1 MTSVSLILPLR
12 PQSSRAASVASATAS
27 VVEGSSGLSGLE
39 DDWRALAAAAQG
51 GAPFL
56 SFAFAVAAAHYH
68 EARGERVL
76 AATIAQSGRLVC
88 ALPVAVFRRSGVRVA
103 ALLGDPFAQY
113 GDVLLAREAAPRLCE
128 LALREL
134 ARAVDVDVFEFRR
147 VRDDSALAT
156 ALRRFARPA
165 GAVLEAPFL
174 DLGEGLS
181 VDELLLAIGGAK
193 QRRERA
199 RSRRRLAEGGAVG
212 FEVRRGAE
220 ALEWLREAVEM
231 KRGWLA
237 AAGHASPVIDDPE
250 FAIAFARAAEDPS
263 DGAAVA
269 ATRLDVAGRPAAY
282 EIGLVH
288 GRRYHAFLG
297 VVAGDF
303 AAASPGKILMEETF
317 RWCEAEGLQA
327 IDLLPPA
334 DHYKRLWSN
343 GTVPVRDYVRSASLA
358 GSLYAGLWLE
368 TLRPRLRAA
377 LGRLPGPVRRQVA
390 AAELRAGAR

>member
-12 PQSSRAASVASATAS
+12 SQSRCAASVASATAG
-27 VVEGSSGLSGLE
+27 VVRGSSGISALE
-39 DDWRALAAAAQG
+39 CDWRALAATARD

-56 SFAFAVAAAHYH
+56 NFAFAVAAAHYH

-76 AATIAQSGRLVC
+76 TATVMQSGRLVC
-88 ALPVAVFRRSGVRVA
+88 ALPIAVARRSGIKVA
-103 ALLGDPFAQY
+103 MLLGDPFAQY
-113 GDVLLAREAAPRLCE
+113 GDVLLAREVAPRLCE

-134 ARAVDVDVFEFRR
+134 ARAINVDVLEFRR
-147 VRDDSALAT
+147 VRDGSALMS
-156 ALRRFARPA
+156 ALCRFARPT
-165 GAVLEAPFL
+165 GPILEAPFL
-174 DLGEGLS
+174 DLANGRPVE
-181 VDELLLAIGGAK
+181 DLLHAIGGAK

-199 RSRRRLAEGGAVG
+199 RSRRRLAEQGALG

-220 ALEWLREAVEM
+220 ACEWVRDAVEM
-231 KRGWLA
+231 KRRWLA

-250 FAIAFARAAEDPS
+250 FAKAFARVAKDPR
-263 DGAAVA
+263 DGRCLV
-269 ATRLDVAGRPAAY
+269 ATRLGVGGRPAAY
-282 EIGLVH
+282 EIGLVQ
-288 GRRYHAFLG
+288 GARYHAFLG

-317 RWCEAEGLQA
+317 RWCGAQGLET

-343 GTVPVRDYVRSASLA
+343 GSVPVRDHVRPVTIA
-358 GSLYAGLWLE
+358 GALYAGLWLE

-377 LGRLPGPVRRQVA
+377 LGRLPASLRRKVGA
-390 AAELRAGAR
+390 AALKAGAR